1 MYVLGTGERIK
12 FLTLA
17 KYLEFWLLLVIF
29 VIDIFEILNRDI
41 INERI

>member
-1 MYVLGTGERIK
+1 MYWVQVKELN

-29 VIDIFEILNRDI
+29 VIDKFEILNRGI
-41 INERI
+41 INE